1 MEISKPGQEEQARNG
16 SKNPESIATP
26 NIPDEQAM
34 KSTVYPT
41 VFFHPA
47 LEGGWKFSKGIEA
60 LPARG
65 RKKRREL
72 LPAPAKGFKRQPE

>member
-1 MEISKPGQEEQARNG
+1 MEMPKPGQEEQARNG

-34 KSTVYPT
+34 KLAVYPT

-47 LEGGWKFSKGIEA
+47 LEGGWKFSKGI
-60 LPARG
+60 
-65 RKKRREL
+65 
-72 LPAPAKGFKRQPE
+72 